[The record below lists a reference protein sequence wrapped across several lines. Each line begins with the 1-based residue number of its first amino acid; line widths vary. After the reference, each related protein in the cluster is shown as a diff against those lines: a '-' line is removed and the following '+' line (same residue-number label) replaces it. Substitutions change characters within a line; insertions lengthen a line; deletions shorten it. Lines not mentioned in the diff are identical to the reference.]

1 MEAARDARWQPHR
14 DPARDRHCSAEAGQ
28 GRAVHS
34 LQAVAPAARRALEV
48 LRPGTEARHM
58 NSYEEAATVVQ
69 GRCAAPDGHWIE
81 IDEVVMATETP
92 EGEAWL
98 RSTIRLHGRRLDRRA

>member
-1 MEAARDARWQPHR
+1 
-14 DPARDRHCSAEAGQ
+14 
-28 GRAVHS
+28 
-34 LQAVAPAARRALEV
+34 
-48 LRPGTEARHM
+48 M
-58 NSYEEAATVVQ
+58 NSDEEAATFEQCGWVRDFVQ
-69 GRCAAPDGHWIE
+69 RRWTAPDGHWIE